1 MAKYKY
7 VTEFELRAGV
17 KMLFPYLSNPGEMQ
31 EWLADQVNIS
41 NDKVYEF
48 VWEDDQRKAKIATK
62 RTNSHIKYTFLQD
75 GEEEDDD
82 PSYLEFK
89 INFNEMT
96 QSSFLKVIDYSD
108 MDDEEELEDLWVH
121 LVDKLKETVGG

>member
-62 RTNSHIKYTFLQD
+62 RTNSHIKYIFIQD
-75 GEEEDDD
+75 GEEDDDD

-121 LVDKLKETVGG
+121 LVGKLKETVGG